1 MQMVRGMREILEDCA
16 EVQIGANRCKLAQK
30 VYQMFYPCF
39 TIGCNA
45 GKTPKRKKKMI
56 RISLI
61 HDHYKRTPKGE
72 EGPIEV
78 RVTINRKAHYIN
90 TGVRVRAERLVGN
103 AVRDMYGS
111 HDADLLNERLTTI
124 VRLVESEVNRCLD
137 SRMPIDV
144 KAIKQKVWG
153 LTPVE
158 DSDSPT
164 LLAWIKEMASTA
176 NISSTTKKRY
186 QTLINKL
193 VEYGQL
199 TRWEH
204 LSPEN
209 IYGFDVWL
217 RQQYVPLTQNQKD
230 AGLEP
235 EHISSDTVYNYH
247 KCLKAMLNR
256 ALKFGKISVNPYDRM
271 KGEFKRTRRDVVDYL
286 TEEQMFKVM
295 ELTPVPGSQVAMAR
309 DLFIFQMFTGLAYSD
324 TQAFDISK
332 YREVDGEWR
341 FIGERIKTGVPYV
354 STLLPPV
361 VEVLERNGWR
371 VPKMTNQRYNQLL
384 KAIGMVIGIE
394 RLHSHMGRHSFAT
407 WMLSNDAKIENVSR
421 MLGHTNIVQTQRYA
435 KVLAKDVY
443 DDFEKVANKLR
454 TKK

>member
-1 MQMVRGMREILEDCA
+1 MIKIA
-16 EVQIGANRCKLAQK
+16 LA
-30 VYQMFYPCF
+30 F
-39 TIGCNA
+39 
-45 GKTPKRKKKMI
+45 
-56 RISLI
+56 
-61 HDHYKRTPKGE
+61 DHHKRTPQGE
-72 EGPIEV
+72 EGPVEV
-78 RVTINRKAHYIN
+78 RVTINRKPYYIN
-90 TGVRVRAERLVGN
+90 TGVRVRKERLVGN
-103 AVRDMYGS
+103 TIRDDRFS
-111 HDADLLNERLTTI
+111 TDADLLNERLTTI
-124 VRLVESEVNRCLD
+124 VRLVEKEVNRCLEE
-137 SRMPIDV
+137 RRPVDV
-144 KAIKQKVWG
+144 VAIRRKVWD
-153 LTPVE
+153 VAAE
-158 DSDSPT
+158 DSDEPT
-164 LLAWIKEMASTA
+164 LIKWIKNMASTA

-193 VEYGQL
+193 VDYGQL

-217 RQQYVPLTQNQKD
+217 RQQYVPLTQNQID
-230 AGLEP
+230 AGVEP

-247 KCLKAMLNR
+247 KCMKAMLNR

-309 DLFIFQMFTGLAYSD
+309 DLFVFQMFTGLAYSD
-324 TQAFDISK
+324 TQHFDISK

-361 VEVLERNGWR
+361 VEVLERNGWK

-443 DDFEKVANKLR
+443 DDFEMVAKKLKS
-454 TKK
+454 KK

>member
-1 MQMVRGMREILEDCA
+1 MIKIA
-16 EVQIGANRCKLAQK
+16 LA
-30 VYQMFYPCF
+30 Y
-39 TIGCNA
+39 
-45 GKTPKRKKKMI
+45 
-56 RISLI
+56 
-61 HDHYKRTPKGE
+61 DHHKRTPQGE

-78 RVTINRKAHYIN
+78 RVTINRKPYYIN
-90 TGVRVRAERLVGN
+90 TGVRVRKERLVGN
-103 AVRDMYGS
+103 TIRDDRFS
-111 HDADLLNERLTTI
+111 TDADLLNERLTTI
-124 VRLVESEVNRCLD
+124 VRLVEKEVNLCLD
-137 SRMPIDV
+137 ERRPIDV
-144 KAIKQKVWG
+144 VAIRRKVWD
-153 LTPVE
+153 VSAE
-158 DSDSPT
+158 DSDEPT
-164 LLAWIKEMASTA
+164 LIKWIKNMASTA

-193 VEYGQL
+193 VGYGQL

-217 RQQYVPLTQNQKD
+217 RQQYVPLTQNQID
-230 AGLEP
+230 AGVDP

-309 DLFIFQMFTGLAYSD
+309 DLFVFQMFTGLAYSD
-324 TQAFDISK
+324 TQHFDISK

-354 STLLPPV
+354 SMLLPPV
-361 VEVLERNGWR
+361 VEVLERNGWAT
-371 VPKMTNQRYNQLL
+371 PKMTNQRYNQML

-394 RLHSHMGRHSFAT
+394 KLHSHMARHSFAT

-435 KVLAKDVY
+435 KVLGKDVY
-443 DDFEKVANKLR
+443 DDFEMVAEKL